1 LRFGVISQDEKVKS
15 WLETQIEIFG
25 GAISDDPDIIIVFGS
40 DRDFLE
46 ALHRI
51 KGKLVLPIGNS
62 GPSFFSEIGVDEVHQ
77 AIKKVVSGDY
87 ILEEAMRLSIEV
99 DGNLMPPAL
108 NEVAIFPSKSAVPM
122 EYVLEVDGDEL
133 FRDYSDGIIIATPT
147 GSTAYSMSAGGPVVI
162 KNADVILIVPVN
174 SIDPGRRPI
183 VAPGESLIS
192 IRDIGSRYEC
202 EAIVDGIERVKV
214 RSDVKVRKGDSIRI
228 IRFEKKILSKGKI
241 TRKKKVTEEI
251 LKLPPSAKLILKVI
265 EYEGPL
271 SRKEIIERT
280 LLPERTV
287 RYAISQLLRR
297 GLISRSLD
305 PRNPRQQVYARR

>member
-1 LRFGVISQDEKVKS
+1 MKWLFFPLRAQ
-15 WLETQIEIFG
+15 
-25 GAISDDPDIIIVFGS
+25 
-40 DRDFLE
+40 
-46 ALHRI
+46 
-51 KGKLVLPIGNS
+51 
-62 GPSFFSEIGVDEVHQ
+62 
-77 AIKKVVSGDY
+77 
-87 ILEEAMRLSIEV
+87 
-99 DGNLMPPAL
+99 
-108 NEVAIFPSKSAVPM
+108 FPW

-228 IRFEKKILSKGKI
+228 IRFERKILSKGKI